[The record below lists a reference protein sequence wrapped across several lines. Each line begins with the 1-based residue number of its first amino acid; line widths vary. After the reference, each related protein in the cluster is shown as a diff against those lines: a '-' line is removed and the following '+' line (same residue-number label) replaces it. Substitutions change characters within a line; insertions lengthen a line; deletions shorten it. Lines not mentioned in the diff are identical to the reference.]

1 MQLSSV
7 WLSREMKT
15 ASADG
20 TGESS
25 HTSGEEEGCGHHG
38 GGGQHSPAAKS
49 RKFQCTLTIVFS
61 AVLLKMS
68 NCSVLKNMY
77 TGKRFKS
84 SIHFYLPRKEL
95 MCGLRLINS
104 IP

>member
-25 HTSGEEEGCGHHG
+25 HTSGEEKGCGHHG
-38 GGGQHSPAAKS
+38 GGGVGGGVNIAQLQNPT
-49 RKFQCTLTIVFS
+49 KFQCTLTIVFS

-84 SIHFYLPRKEL
+84 SIHFHVR
-95 MCGLRLINS
+95 S
-104 IP
+104 

>member
-25 HTSGEEEGCGHHG
+25 HTSGEEKGCGHHGGGG

-49 RKFQCTLTIVFS
+49 NKVPVHFNNCIFS
-61 AVLLKMS
+61 SPIKDV
-68 NCSVLKNMY
+68 
-77 TGKRFKS
+77 
-84 SIHFYLPRKEL
+84 
-95 MCGLRLINS
+95 
-104 IP
+104 